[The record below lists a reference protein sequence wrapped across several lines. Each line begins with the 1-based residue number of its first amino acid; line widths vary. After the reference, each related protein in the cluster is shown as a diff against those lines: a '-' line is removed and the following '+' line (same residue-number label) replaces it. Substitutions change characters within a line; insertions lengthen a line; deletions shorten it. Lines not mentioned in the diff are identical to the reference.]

1 MENATMDQ
9 ILLVVLLVGLVLAP
23 VLLFIFV
30 CLNIMDSNKNKDG
43 YNIYN
48 SSLCV
53 QCSAKEICDWRH
65 TTMCDDCKHNCGMKS
80 IKSSF
85 VKR

>member
-1 MENATMDQ
+1 MGQ
-9 ILLVVLLVGLVLAP
+9 ILLVVLLVVLILVP

-30 CLNIMDSNKNKDG
+30 CLNIMESNKNKDG

-48 SSLCV
+48 SSLGC

-65 TTMCDDCKHNCGMKS
+65 TTMCGNCKHNCGMES

-85 VKR
+85 AKR